1 MHQNAL
7 IHEDE
12 ALGELIPL
20 SAVLVPNYQKFK
32 CTKKLYHYGAFV
44 MREEQAPNDP
54 HKKARAAHR
63 KSGSAKKASYQSAK
77 LISEGD

>member
-1 MHQNAL
+1 MHQNAVL

-12 ALGELIPL
+12 ALDELIPL

-44 MREEQAPNDP
+44 MGEEQAPNDP
-54 HKKARAAHR
+54 HEKRAQHIESLAARRKLRTKAR
-63 KSGSAKKASYQSAK
+63 S
-77 LISEGD
+77 

>member
-1 MHQNAL
+1 MHQNAVL

-20 SAVLVPNYQKFK
+20 SAVLVPNYQ
-32 CTKKLYHYGAFV
+32 KLYHYGAFV

>member
-1 MHQNAL
+1 MHQNAVL

-20 SAVLVPNYQKFK
+20 SAVLVPNYQK
-32 CTKKLYHYGAFV
+32 LYHYGAFV

-54 HKKARAAHR
+54 HEKRAQHIESLAARRKLRTKAR
-63 KSGSAKKASYQSAK
+63 S
-77 LISEGD
+77 

>member
-1 MHQNAL
+1 MHQNAVL

-54 HKKARAAHR
+54 HEKRAQHIESLAARRKLRTKAR
-63 KSGSAKKASYQSAK
+63 S
-77 LISEGD
+77 